1 LHLFVLLLYNSVFV
15 FQICEFFFLQLSLI
29 LKSKI
34 LNHDVSLDV
43 GNVFL
48 GLFLLVVL
56 EILEELSILVLHHD
70 LLSLDVFLSLALD
83 FGKLSE

>member
-1 LHLFVLLLYNSVFV
+1 LLYNSIFV